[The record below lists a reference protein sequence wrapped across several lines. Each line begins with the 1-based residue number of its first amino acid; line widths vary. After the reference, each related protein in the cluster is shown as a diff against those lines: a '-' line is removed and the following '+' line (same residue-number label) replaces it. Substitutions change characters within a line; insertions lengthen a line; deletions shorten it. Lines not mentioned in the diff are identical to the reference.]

1 MTMANAVTTLKRL
14 PPAERILA
22 VEQLWDSL
30 ADDGKDIPLSAAQG
44 AELDR
49 RLAAYRKNPKAG
61 SSWAKV
67 KSRILRKSR

>member
-1 MTMANAVTTLKRL
+1 MANAVSTLKRL

-30 ADDGKDIPLSAAQG
+30 AEGAGNIPLTAAQG

-49 RLAAYRKNPKAG
+49 RIAAYRRNAKAG

-67 KSRILRKSR
+67 ESRILGKSR